1 MKIRQLAPVAVASI
15 GGAFAYLAHRRRLIR
30 QVPVELRHSQLYWP
44 RPILGPLT
52 LALARRRG
60 QDSAPLPDIAVTRST
75 ADGIPVYRYERLDR
89 LPASG
94 VLLWLHG
101 GGRVAG
107 RAALD
112 HRQGSCLARETGY
125 LVISADYRL
134 APDNPFPAALD
145 DVFTVLGWIHRNFAR
160 LGVDPGQVVVAGA
173 SAGGGLAAEA
183 CREPMTRGSR
193 WLARC
198 WSIRCWT
205 TAPAGRTS
213 RVEAGSAGHRR
224 RTGTPGGATSP
235 TCRYRTLPGT
245 PSRPDARTSPV
256 FPRRGSGSET
266 STCSSQ
272 KTATTPSGSGPPGCR
287 ASSTWCPGCTTVPIP
302 PSSPNQQPWLPSGKG
317 SPQQSPVVPG
327 AWTDERPTP
336 RPRLRRRRLRGD
348 AG

>member
-112 HRQGSCLARETGY
+112 HRQCSCLARETGY

-183 CREPMTRGSR
+183 CQRAHDEGVPVARQVLVYPM
-193 WLARC
+193 LDN
-198 WSIRCWT
+198 
-205 TAPAGRTS
+205 
-213 RVEAGSAGHRR
+213 
-224 RTGTPGGATSP
+224 RTGRADEPGRGRLGWSP
-235 TCRYRTLPGT
+235 ASNRYAWRSYLADVSVQNPPRYAVASRRADLTGLPPAWIGVGNLDLFLAED
-245 PSRPDARTSPV
+245 RDDAERL
-256 FPRRGSGSET
+256 
-266 STCSSQ
+266 
-272 KTATTPSGSGPPGCR
+272 R
-287 ASSTWCPGCTTVPIP
+287 AAGVPCE
-302 PSSPNQQPWLPSGKG
+302 LD
-317 SPQQSPVVPG
+317 VVPG
-327 AWTDERPTP
+327 MYHGADTALEPQPATMAAFWERIATAIT
-336 RPRLRRRRLRGD
+336 RGPGGVD
-348 AG
+348 G